1 MHAPVL
7 VTPPAAAPIS
17 LDEVKAQIRADGA
30 DEDALLTILIAAA
43 VAYLDGWSGILGRC
57 LVTQTWSRSFDDFSR
72 CMRLPMPAS
81 AISSIEVLASDGTP
95 STVLASNYTLQD
107 DELGSLVRFK
117 DSYSFPSDLYETK
130 AVSVTFTA
138 GFGAAAAVPAD
149 LKIAMLMLIG
159 HWFANRETVN
169 IGNITSSLPFGFDA
183 MVSKYR
189 RVGF

>member
-7 VTPPAAAPIS
+7 VTPPAAAPLTI
-17 LDEVKAQIRADGA
+17 DEVKAQVRADGT
-30 DEDALLTILIAAA
+30 DEDALLAILIAAA

-57 LVTQTWSRSFDDFSR
+57 LVTQTWSLSFDDFSR

-81 AISSIEVLASDGTP
+81 AISSIEVQALDGTP
-95 STVLASNYTLQD
+95 STVSGSNYTLQD
-107 DELGSLVRFK
+107 DELGSFVRFK
-117 DSYSFPSDLYETK
+117 DSYSFPSDLHETK
-130 AVSVTFTA
+130 AVAITFTA
-138 GFGAAAAVPAD
+138 GFGTAAAVPAD

-169 IGNITSSLPFGFDA
+169 IGNITSSLPFGFDT